1 MKKLVYFLLALLT
14 AAALFTG
21 CVQISAPSSADHPA
35 ETGAEDPEDA
45 VPADPEQED
54 KENTGAGEDTDAPLD
69 VEAFLTELADT
80 HPEASAEELCDLML
94 ENPYFRLFIKEGT
107 EYFYPGLDYE
117 FKPVGVKRAFCIW
130 DSVGGTRA
138 VVYAME
144 PEDGADTDKLTKS
157 LEEAIDPYWTETPLP
172 NRLFLEKSGK
182 LFFAMYPDELQPVTG
197 PVAEKTRDLVEIF
210 HTYLSE
216 HPEAAPLDIADYFMG
231 HQKIAEMYTMEVQPG
246 QLTGFGDFE
255 NEAEITGFSSGAILQ
270 PMMSPNT
277 NICYI
282 FRLSDGDDISA
293 FEQQLKDKANLAW
306 NVCMSAD
313 TVITEIDGNYVL
325 FLMCSEGAL
334 N

>member
-1 MKKLVYFLLALLT
+1 MKKLVYLLLALLL
-14 AAALFTG
+14 AIALFAG
-21 CVQISAPSSADHPA
+21 CVQITGSPSA
-35 ETGAEDPEDA
+35 ENEAEDGTEDTELIE
-45 VPADPEQED
+45 PAGPEQED
-54 KENTGAGEDTDAPLD
+54 TDNTGDGEDAAEPLD
-69 VEAFLTELADT
+69 IEKFLTKLADA

-94 ENPYFRLFIKEGT
+94 ENPYFLLFIKEST
-107 EYFYPGLDYE
+107 EYFYPALDYE
-117 FKPVGVKRAFCIW
+117 FKPVGVKNAFCIW
-130 DSVGGTRA
+130 DSIGGTRA

-144 PEDGADTDKLTKS
+144 LEDGTDTDKLTKS

-255 NEAEITGFSSGAILQ
+255 NETEITGFSSGAILQ